1 MRWLFFIVGFCSST
15 AFASPWGLELGLV
28 GGMGIARFAGEPTA
42 SPPPTDPTNLF
53 AIYPPS
59 AKGSQDTGLAGS
71 VGVSITFTRKRKL
84 YASLELLSSGQ
95 NLKFDEDLTFP
106 SGTERKRS
114 TVWEWNGFRPT
125 LIAAYAWPLKLGDD
139 WGLAPRLGGGA
150 WYEKVTSR
158 FKEVSVDSGP
168 AKELAWNGAPEDD
181 WGWIA
186 VVGLDWLRLG
196 KGHGPA
202 RIGLDVRW
210 REGHA
215 LPQPSAGADKP
226 VRVIDAVLTV
236 PVWLW
241 VL

>member
-1 MRWLFFIVGFCSST
+1 MRWLLLIVGLVSST
-15 AFASPWGLELGLV
+15 AWASPWGLELGLA
-28 GGMGIARFAGEPTA
+28 GGIGISRFAGEPTA

-53 AIYPPS
+53 AIYPPT

-71 VGVSITFTRKRKL
+71 AGLSITFTRKRKL
-84 YASLELLSSGQ
+84 YATLELLASGQ
-95 NLKFDEDLTFP
+95 TLKFDEDLTFP
-106 SGTERKRS
+106 SGTELKRS
-114 TVWEWNGFRPT
+114 TVWEWSSFRPT
-125 LIAAYAWPLKLGDD
+125 AFVAYAWPFKVGED

-150 WYEKVTSR
+150 WYEKVTGR
-158 FKEVSVDSGP
+158 QKLVGVDGGTPKEFTWTS
-168 AKELAWNGAPEDD
+168 APEDD
-181 WGWIA
+181 WGWIG

-196 KGHGPA
+196 KGKGPA
-202 RIGLDVRW
+202 RIGLDLRW

-226 VRVIDAVLTV
+226 VRVVDVVLTV